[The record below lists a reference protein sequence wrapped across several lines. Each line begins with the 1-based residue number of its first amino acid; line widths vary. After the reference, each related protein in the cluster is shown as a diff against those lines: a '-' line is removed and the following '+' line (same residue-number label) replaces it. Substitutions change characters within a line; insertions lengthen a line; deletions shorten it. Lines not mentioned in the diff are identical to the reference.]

1 MNLYGNSSDSLS
13 SHRNRAERRHSPGLA
28 AFHWKGYSAQQNAV
42 KDISSTGAFLFTD
55 ERWAPDELISLT
67 LQRIGPIEKTPEN
80 CFAVQAKVVRWND
93 HGVAVTFVLPPG
105 ADLRLWQSPLKSA
118 ADQTAPEDILREFRV
133 ARAIAFLS
141 SISPGAANRIKKL
154 LHEELSN
161 YRLEKTI
168 DIALK
173 AEKML
178 GHAVETDK
186 LRSKPEV
193 ALRIIESGSWSDDAW
208 MLQFWAGLL
217 ASSCTPN
224 GEDESSLAF
233 VDLMFQVNS
242 LHLRI
247 LTAASAKTAR
257 LVSGL
262 GRISSR
268 PVNWTSAELMNIT
281 GSRDLIKID
290 RELEHMSDMGLIAER
305 VKSTF
310 FTTITETRIEPTS
323 LGLELYARCNGSRG
337 TAQGF
342 YGLPQADPRSSAND
356 PNGASAKSNDSLQA
370 PTTSSN
376 SNSAPRPETGSPRIR

>member
-1 MNLYGNSSDSLS
+1 MNSYGSNSDSLS
-13 SHRNRAERRHSPGLA
+13 SQKNRAERRHSPGLA
-28 AFHWKGYSAQQNAV
+28 AFHWKGYTPQQNAV
-42 KDISSTGAFLFTD
+42 RDISSSGAFLFTE
-55 ERWAPDELISLT
+55 ERWAPGELISLT
-67 LQRIGPIEKTPEN
+67 LQRIGPIDKSPEN
-80 CFAVQAKVVRWND
+80 SFAVQAKAVRWDD
-93 HGVAVTFVLPPG
+93 HGVAVSFVLPAG

-133 ARAIAFLS
+133 ARAIAFFTA
-141 SISPGAANRIKKL
+141 IAPGVANRIKRL

-193 ALRIIESGSWSDDAW
+193 ALRIIDSGSWSDDTW

-224 GEDESSLAF
+224 GEDESSLPF

-247 LTAASAKTAR
+247 LTAASAKSAKV
-257 LVSGL
+257 VSGL

-268 PVNWTSAELMNIT
+268 PVNWKSAELMTIT
-281 GSRDLIKID
+281 GSRDLIKIE
-290 RELEHMSDMGLIAER
+290 RELEHMSEMGLIAER

-310 FTTITETRIEPTS
+310 FTPITETQIEPTS
-323 LGLELYARCNGSRG
+323 LGLELYARCNGHRG

-342 YGLPQADPRSSAND
+342 YGLPQATTRSFAND
-356 PNGASAKSNDSLQA
+356 PKSGFNKIE
-370 PTTSSN
+370 
-376 SNSAPRPETGSPRIR
+376 R